1 MAHASSISE
10 HTAIIPDLQGKVVL
24 ITAAAAPMPVL
35 APVIRTTL
43 PRRSGIVAIGSE
55 VEEAW
60 AMTNL
65 ELQFFME

>member
-1 MAHASSISE
+1 
-10 HTAIIPDLQGKVVL
+10 
-24 ITAAAAPMPVL
+24 
-35 APVIRTTL
+35 L

-65 ELQFFME
+65 ELQFCME